1 MWKQSIFFSKKI
13 EKERKFLF
21 LQPKKK
27 QVFTELI
34 FSKKATNFGQKET
47 TRVSIQTVLSTKKYR
62 PKQEKKK
69 KKGFLR
75 KTTTN
80 LDSSTEDPNA

>member
-1 MWKQSIFFSKKI
+1 MPQCGNKVFFFSKKI

-62 PKQEKKK
+62 PKQKRASSERLCDQGFEKK
-69 KKGFLR
+69 
-75 KTTTN
+75 N
-80 LDSSTEDPNA
+80 NNQS